1 MEFNIAPHT
10 QLGRVII
17 PNKVYEDENHYNNPK
32 YERAGEYIENL
43 TCDNIIEFCHRWMG
57 LANFNEILEDMAEY
71 YNKFNQSQYM
81 LFYRNDEGRVI
92 EQPVKELRN
101 KDHVIK
107 PVIELEEGQ
116 RSISPIIVMSKLPS
130 KGVEYN
136 GYYAG
141 LD

>member
-1 MEFNIAPHT
+1 
-10 QLGRVII
+10 
-17 PNKVYEDENHYNNPK
+17 
-32 YERAGEYIENL
+32 
-43 TCDNIIEFCHRWMG
+43 MG
-57 LANFNEILEDMAEY
+57 LANFKEILEDMAEY
-71 YNKFNQSQYM
+71 YNKFNREHFM
-81 LFYRNDEGRVI
+81 LFYRNDSGQLI
-92 EQPVKELRN
+92 EQPTKKLYN